1 MAVKILVVDD
11 ATFTRDLIRRTLR
24 KQFPSA
30 QLEEAVNGRKAQKM
44 LEKATFD
51 MVLCDWEMPEMTGV
65 ELLQWCREQ
74 DNYKKT
80 DVPFVMITSRG
91 DKDHIVEAVKSG
103 VTDYLG
109 KPFSSEQL
117 INKVMSAAKKH
128 NLVADL
134 TSQASRNPAATDAL
148 AAMTGGVTTSKKG
161 GGGMASHTSGS
172 LDVLLGAGAKAS
184 NVAASKPAVAKPAA
198 KAKSATVK
206 DVKIP
211 TMSRFEGKQFRCM
224 VIQFSKTEATILI
237 KSDDIIPAVLG
248 QAVLDLEFSGTVNRL
263 NYYVQGVATTEK
275 KHDSPFLTVT
285 LGLIDQDEIK
295 EKFIE
300 ALFKSL

>member
-30 QLEEAVNGRKAQKM
+30 QLEEAVNGRKAQQMLTKM
-44 LEKATFD
+44 TFD

-74 DNYKKT
+74 DNYKKA
-80 DVPFVMITSRG
+80 DLPFVMITSRG
-91 DKDHIVEAVKSG
+91 DKSHIVEAVQSG

-117 INKVMSAAKKH
+117 INKVMAAAKKH
-128 NLVADL
+128 DLVSAL

-148 AAMTGGVTTSKKG
+148 AAMTGGASKAKKG
-161 GGGMASHTSGS
+161 GMTSHTAGS
-172 LDVLLGAGAKAS
+172 LDVLLGGTKTGSAT
-184 NVAASKPAVAKPAA
+184 ASKPAITAKVA
-198 KAKSATVK
+198 TIK

-211 TMSRFEGKQFRCM
+211 TMVRFEGKQFRCM
-224 VIQFSKTEATILI
+224 VIQFAKSEATLLI
-237 KSDDIIPAVLG
+237 KSDDVVPAVLG
-248 QAVLDLEFSGTVNRL
+248 QSVLDLEFSGTVNRL
-263 NYYVQGVATTEK
+263 NYYVQSVATTEK
-275 KHDSPFLTVT
+275 KHDSTFLTVT
-285 LGLIDQDEIK
+285 LGLIDQDDVK
-295 EKFIE
+295 EKFID